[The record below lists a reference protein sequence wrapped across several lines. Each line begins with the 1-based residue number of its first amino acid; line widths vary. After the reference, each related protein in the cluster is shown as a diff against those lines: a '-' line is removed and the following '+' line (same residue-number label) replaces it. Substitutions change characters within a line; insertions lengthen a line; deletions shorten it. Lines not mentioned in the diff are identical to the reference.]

1 MEVLLRKEPTKDAIH
16 CVGEC
21 PNCQSILKDKISNL
35 SAWSKPILLQF
46 GYGGVVSCPVC
57 EFDAVNMYPVSGSR
71 GTELLSKAS
80 QLTKLLHHSV

>member
-1 MEVLLRKEPTKDAIH
+1 VEVLLRKEPAQDKVH

-21 PNCQSILKDKISNL
+21 PNCQSILKEKICNL
-35 SAWSKPILLQF
+35 SSWSKVGLSQF
-46 GYGGVVSCPVC
+46 GYGGIVACPVC

-80 QLTKLLHHSV
+80 QSTELLHHSV